1 MENNLNFTNLNDGQS
16 EAFVLIKSAEI
27 RTNRN
32 GGIYLDLILES
43 GADTVNAKLWD
54 YDEKLFGKYAVGDF
68 VKVRGVLSDYK
79 GKDQLKINRIRKV
92 TAEDN
97 VDLSQYVPSAPYE
110 AEYMWN
116 MLLNT
121 VNSFDDED
129 FKKLTISLLT
139 AHKKEFCEYP
149 AAYRLH
155 HAIRAGLLMH
165 TLSIVKLAEHICDI
179 YPFINRDMLLCGAML
194 HDIAKLKE
202 YDVTDTGIAS
212 GYTNEGNL
220 IGHLVLGAMEVD
232 RACNELKIP
241 SNKAMLI
248 EHMIISHHGKP
259 EFGAAVMP
267 KTLEAEM
274 LYMLDTIDSKV
285 YEIHDK
291 IEKLAAEEYTDRL
304 WFLDD
309 RKIFNHGLSDN
320 TRYVDIDK

>member
-1 MENNLNFTNLNDGQS
+1 MENKLTFTNLNDGQV
-16 EAFVLIKSAEI
+16 ETFVLIKSVDT

-32 GGIYLDLILES
+32 GGTYLDLILEAGTES
-43 GADTVNAKLWD
+43 INAKLWD
-54 YDEKLFGKYAVGDF
+54 YDEKNFGKYEVGDF
-68 VKVRGVLSDYK
+68 IKVRGVLSDYK

-92 TAEDN
+92 IAEDN
-97 VDLSQYVPSAPYE
+97 VDLSQYIPSAPYQ
-110 AEYMWN
+110 AEYMWS

-121 VNSFDDED
+121 IETFTDED
-129 FKKLTISLLT
+129 FKNLTLIILND
-139 AHKKEFCEYP
+139 HKKEFCEYP

-165 TLSIVKLAEHICDI
+165 TLSIVRLAEHICDI
-179 YPFINRDMLLCGAML
+179 YPFINRDMLLCGAIL
-194 HDIAKLKE
+194 HDVAKLKE
-202 YDVTDTGIAS
+202 YDVTNTGIAS
-212 GYTNEGNL
+212 GYTDEGNL
-220 IGHLVLGAMEVD
+220 IGHLVLGAIEVD
-232 RACNELKIP
+232 KVCEKLQIPNNKKI
-241 SNKAMLI
+241 LI

-259 EFGAAVMP
+259 EFGAAVLP

-285 YEIHDK
+285 YEIHEK
-291 IEKLAAEEYTDRL
+291 IEKLNAGEYTDRL